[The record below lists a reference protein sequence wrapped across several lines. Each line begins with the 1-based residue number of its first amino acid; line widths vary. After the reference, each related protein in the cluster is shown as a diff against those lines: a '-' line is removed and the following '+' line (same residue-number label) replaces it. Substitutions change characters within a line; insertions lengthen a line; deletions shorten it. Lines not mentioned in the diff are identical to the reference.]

1 MELNQRVKVDWDKWQ
16 EENHERDLKEDFDPE
31 KLIELMKRNGEWSDD
46 EGVDTPDQ
54 EPESSDS
61 DDQKTDRPGDEQMFE
76 QFLKSGDYLVGK
88 KRFRPNEEGLNPEE
102 ADALDFDGL
111 VFGKRPNFDNKEM
124 DDLIK
129 FI

>member
-1 MELNQRVKVDWDKWQ
+1 
-16 EENHERDLKEDFDPE
+16 
-31 KLIELMKRNGEWSDD
+31 MKRNGEWSDD
-46 EGVDTPDQ
+46 ETVDMPDQ